1 MVLFLYPLF
10 DFEKV
15 VMLGVWL
22 SRFGGR
28 CLFDFGASNLVGSVF
43 SNSDVVGVA
52 SFTCSTLAENF
63 GKIICEVF
71 DRMPIISAKLSVRV
85 TGADK
90 ARKVGAS
97 SISEIGPRDS
107 GSSVSSIFE
116 KVIMLGVW
124 LSRFGGR
131 CLFDFGASNL
141 VRSIFSN
148 SCWESGSRDSEDGAS
163 SILEQAILLGVF
175 SRISGT
181 IPLPLWSDVVG
192 AASFTCSTLAENFGK
207 VICEVF
213 DRLPIISAKLSVRVT
228 GADKAGKV
236 GASSI
241 SEIGPRG
248 LWGAQLLRKRAPL
261 RFLRSAFEAPLR
273 FLKLRRVQ
281 IFIGAGIK
289 FQSTL
294 ESPPAAPPSPDNIWR
309 PSFVSLTG
317 PLTVGDSVM
326 KNDMTAAVVA
336 RNLLTPKDNRL
347 LSKRSDELAVKDSL
361 ALSVQCAGSVSNMA
375 QRLFARTRQ
384 VESLAAEVM
393 SLKQEIR
400 GLKHENKQL
409 HRLAHDYAT
418 NMKRKLDQMKETDG
432 QVLLD
437 HQRFVGLFQRH
448 LLPSSSGAVPRNEA
462 PNDQP
467 LMPPPSRV
475 LSSTEAPNDPPPVP
489 SLSGALPTTETSPKQ
504 PL

>member
-1 MVLFLYPLF
+1 MPHRFLR
-10 DFEKV
+10 KQSC
-15 VMLGVWL
+15 W
-22 SRFGGR
+22 
-28 CLFDFGASNLVGSVF
+28 GSG
-43 SNSDVVGVA
+43 SQ
-52 SFTCSTLAENF
+52 
-63 GKIICEVF
+63 
-71 DRMPIISAKLSVRV
+71 
-85 TGADK
+85 
-90 ARKVGAS
+90 
-97 SISEIGPRDS
+97 DS

-141 VRSIFSN
+141 VGSVFSN
-148 SCWESGSRDSEDGAS
+148 S
-163 SILEQAILLGVF
+163 
-175 SRISGT
+175 T
-181 IPLPLWSDVVG
+181 LPRSTEVDTQGLSNYPAVSDVVG

-207 VICEVF
+207 VICGTHE
-213 DRLPIISAKLSVRVT
+213 L
-228 GADKAGKV
+228 
-236 GASSI
+236 
-241 SEIGPRG
+241 
-248 LWGAQLLRKRAPL
+248 LLRVGK
-261 RFLRSAFEAPLR
+261 
-273 FLKLRRVQ
+273 
-281 IFIGAGIK
+281 
-289 FQSTL
+289 
-294 ESPPAAPPSPDNIWR
+294 AAPPSPDNIWR
-309 PSFVSLTG
+309 PSFVSPTG

-347 LSKRSDELAVKDSL
+347 LSKRFDELAVKDSL

-489 SLSGALPTTETSPKQ
+489 SLSGALPTAETSPKQ